1 MHQVASALAELGEH
15 REALECCLEWEA
27 TVGAAMTPDWLG
39 LLAQTKAESCTGLGM
54 YERAVESCH
63 QHGDAEKVRERLAR
77 LPEKW

>member
-1 MHQVASALAELGEH
+1 
-15 REALECCLEWEA
+15 
-27 TVGAAMTPDWLG
+27 MTPDWLG